1 MTKYIDLFAGYGGSM
16 SKFTVTLG
24 NVELRPGHRHDCA
37 QVELTVDLY
46 ADDKGAALEHLRR
59 VARRGTIYIPGSG
72 PDGGGQYAMTLT
84 INPDTINP
92 DTINPDTISARTVR
106 VDEQS

>member
-1 MTKYIDLFAGYGGSM
+1 M

-37 QVELTVDLY
+37 QVELTVDLN
-46 ADDKGAALEHLRR
+46 ADDQGAALERLRAI
-59 VARRGTIYIPGSG
+59 ARRGTIYIPGDG

-84 INPDTINP
+84 INPDTLG
-92 DTINPDTISARTVR
+92 ARSVR
-106 VDEQS
+106 VTEQP